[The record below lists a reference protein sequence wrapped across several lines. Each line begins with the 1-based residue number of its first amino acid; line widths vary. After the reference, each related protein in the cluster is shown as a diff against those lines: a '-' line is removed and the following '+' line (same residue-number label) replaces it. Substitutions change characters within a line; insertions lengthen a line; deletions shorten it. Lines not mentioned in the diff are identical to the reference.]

1 MRKKSTESKKHIKL
15 MTMIML
21 IGYIPLLTANIIL
34 TIFATNQLEKNLID
48 STYLRLKSCAKSVEQ
63 YFTWDIR
70 EGILSRDEYSYEFID
85 SLKED
90 DIEQTFFEG
99 DTRYISSIKDGSGKR
114 IEDTKADSEIWNI
127 VKAGNTYQNDGVN
140 IAGEDYYVYYMPV
153 YSESGEVIGMAFA
166 GEKMTALAEASDA
179 LMKKMYVIDTVLLIV
194 YGIILFLVA
203 RSIKKPMAQTAE
215 AINAIAGGDLSKE
228 VNIKASMKEN
238 IVLVEAAKT
247 LKEKLTDIM
256 TKVDSHVFTLDDS
269 AVSLNDLAASSSAG
283 AEQITT
289 TMEELSTTAT
299 TLAENVQDVN
309 SMAITMGDDI
319 TNIDADVKSLNRSA
333 EEMREA
339 NSKAVSSMAT
349 VLESSNK
356 SSEIV
361 NKIAEQVQTTND
373 AILEINEAVELIMS
387 ITSQTKLLSLNASI
401 EAARAGEA
409 GKGFA
414 VVADEIK
421 ILSEQSANGASTI
434 QNIAD
439 NILNKSRES
448 VALAQEIKKLI
459 EAEQEDITDT
469 QKDFDALSKS
479 IEESI
484 DVAGSI
490 SERTVQLD
498 EIKQGI
504 IANINDLS
512 AISEENAASNQEV
525 TASVTGIAES
535 VKDIAEGIE
544 NIKSVSIELA
554 ELMKYFK
561 K

>member
-1 MRKKSTESKKHIKL
+1 MRNKGTKSKRHIKL
-15 MTMIML
+15 MTMILL

-70 EGILSRDEYSYEFID
+70 EGILCKDDINYEFID

-490 SERTVQLD
+490 SERTMQLD

>member
-70 EGILSRDEYSYEFID
+70 EGILCKDDISYEFID

-469 QKDFDALSKS
+469 QKDFDTLSKS

>member
-1 MRKKSTESKKHIKL
+1 MRKKNTKSKKHIKL

-21 IGYIPLLTANIIL
+21 IGYIPLLTANIIV

-63 YFTWDIR
+63 YFTWDIS

-127 VKAGNTYQNDGVN
+127 VKSGNNYQDDGVN
-140 IAGEDYYVYYMPV
+140 ISGEDYYVYYMPV
-153 YSESGEVIGMAFA
+153 YSEAGEVLGMAFA
-166 GEKMTALAEASDA
+166 GEKMTAIAEASDA
-179 LMKKMYVIDTVLLIV
+179 LMKKMYVIDAVLLIV

-238 IVLVEAAKT
+238 IALVEAAKT

-256 TKVDSHVFTLDDS
+256 TKIDSHVVTLDDS
-269 AVSLNDLAASSSAG
+269 AVSLNNLAASSSAG
-283 AEQITT
+283 AGQITT

-319 TNIDADVKSLNRSA
+319 TNIDVDVKTLNRSS

-339 NSKAVSSMAT
+339 NSKAVSSIAT

-387 ITSQTKLLSLNASI
+387 ITFQTKLLSLNASI

-459 EAEQEDITDT
+459 EAEQEDIADT
-469 QKDFDALSKS
+469 QKDFDTLSKS

-490 SERTVQLD
+490 SERTMQLD

>member
-1 MRKKSTESKKHIKL
+1 MRKKSTKTKKHIKL

-70 EGILSRDEYSYEFID
+70 EGILCKDDISYEFID

-238 IVLVEAAKT
+238 VVLVEAAKT

-309 SMAITMGDDI
+309 NMAITMGDEI
-319 TNIDADVKSLNRSA
+319 TNIDTDVKSLNRSA

-490 SERTVQLD
+490 SERTMQLD

>member
-1 MRKKSTESKKHIKL
+1 MRNKGTKSKRHIKL
-15 MTMIML
+15 MTMILL

-70 EGILSRDEYSYEFID
+70 EGILCKDDINYEFID

-469 QKDFDALSKS
+469 QKDFDTLSKS